1 MQKWR
6 SVDVFDRPTFLCL
19 AITGMLSFFI
29 LHVTGPHESG
39 EQVRRVRGGLIRAM
53 KLIWI
58 EACFERW
65 ATYASKRDAL
75 RDLRCSKHMSRTS
88 GLAGLA
94 SCSCFIRL
102 CACSIAIFIE
112 VAHHDLCFPT
122 TERKVAK
129 EAIVSTAKPFV
140 AADFGRDQ
148 SRSPDRLAA
157 RSNRRTGPVQ
167 PVGNREE
174 RSFFHS
180 FG

>member
-19 AITGMLSFFI
+19 AMTGMLSFFI

-58 EACFERW
+58 EACFERK
-65 ATYASKRDAL
+65 ATCALKRDAL
-75 RDLRCSKHMSRTS
+75 RDLRCSRHMSRTS
-88 GLAGLA
+88 DLA

-102 CACSIAIFIE
+102 CACSVAMIID

-122 TERKVAK
+122 IERKVAK
-129 EAIVSTAKPFV
+129 EAIVSNAKPFV

-148 SRSPDRLAA
+148 SRSPERLAA